1 MLGRDK
7 GEVMMRTFEA
17 KEGWPALRA
26 EWATR
31 LPEADL
37 AKVDEA
43 VAFAVHR
50 HADQKRPAGEPYLEH
65 LLEATR
71 VLVEGVGTTD
81 IDVLRAA
88 VLHDVVEDTP
98 CTLDEVR
105 DQFGDRVAGLVDWL
119 TKPERREG
127 ESREEARTAYLER
140 LSNAPDEAVVLV
152 KLADRLSNVQRLD
165 THPRPA
171 KRRVYYAETV
181 ELILPLAAR
190 HPWYRQW
197 YDEWRAEFSG
207 LADESGAE

>member
-1 MLGRDK
+1 
-7 GEVMMRTFEA
+7 MMRTFEA

-26 EWATR
+26 EWAAR

-37 AKVDEA
+37 AKLDDA
-43 VAFAVHR
+43 VAFAVHW

-71 VLVEGVGTTD
+71 VLVEGVGITD
-81 IDVLRAA
+81 VDVLRAA

-105 DQFGDRVAGLVDWL
+105 DQFGDGVATLVDWL

-127 ESREEARTAYLER
+127 ESREEARAAYLER

-171 KRRVYYAETV
+171 KQRVYYAETV
-181 ELILPLAAR
+181 DLILPLAAR
-190 HPWYRQW
+190 HPWYQEW
-197 YDEWRAEFSG
+197 YDEWRANFSD
-207 LADESGAE
+207 LSLIEEC